1 MRTVWLA
8 VAASAALHGG
18 LLAWPA
24 VAPADG
30 AGPRLAGTKLEA
42 RLLTAQPSPDARLT
56 QRAFEAAGLAQTPA
70 PPPEA
75 VGHTDSR
82 MANRQ
87 ADVRAPD
94 YWPAN
99 QLERAPVP
107 VSAPDSGLLQ
117 GVELP
122 AGSLRL
128 ELFIDRSGQVRT
140 VRPADARENAEG
152 IPRAITE
159 MFLATRF
166 LPGLRAGAE
175 VPSRIVIEVS
185 IQDLLRMS

>member
-8 VAASAALHGG
+8 VVASAGLHGG

-24 VAPADG
+24 AAPADG
-30 AGPRLAGTKLEA
+30 ADQRLAGTKLEA
-42 RLLTAQPSPDARLT
+42 RLLTAQPSSDGRLT
-56 QRAFEAAGLAQTPA
+56 QRIFEAASLAQTP
-70 PPPEA
+70 PPDA
-75 VGHTDSR
+75 VAHTDSR
-82 MANRQ
+82 RAQRQ

-94 YWPAN
+94 YWPAS

-107 VSAPDSGLLQ
+107 VSAPDSSLLQ

-140 VRPADARENAEG
+140 VRPADVRERAEG

-166 LPGLRAGAE
+166 LPGLRAGTE